1 MVPQGRGRW
10 LVLVIVFLV
19 FLTTLQIST
28 RKSRPEGEG
37 LYISESNI
45 TVVDP
50 PKKNEHPPKKE
61 QIHLI
66 FPVDKHS
73 KRFCRTLFSA
83 LVNGYPAPNVYNWG
97 EHFASASEGQ
107 GKKINGF
114 MPLLDS
120 LDNNSIA
127 VYSDALDVIFQLPL
141 DVLLLRYKETQKNLV
156 IGAEKNCFP
165 EQHFCDKMPQSNL
178 PSNIFG
184 SETDKKDIY
193 RRPRWLNSGIMIG
206 QTDHLKTLFTLTK
219 AKWDTLIPPPLS
231 GDQGVIAEMFYFNYE
246 LNNWA
251 LDYESTMFQMMY
263 WSTDDI
269 VWDSVINESTLANAP
284 LAPSQFKKKIDVRGI
299 DLNSTAG
306 RLGWNRIS
314 NTIPAAMHF
323 NSEEQ
328 KINLDAWWTKAWWY
342 PRLSEILEGYAND
355 ENVGM
360 HVNGQWM
367 TWNETCGSYDLR

>member
-1 MVPQGRGRW
+1 MPVTFKRERSDRNHLRIKNHSIIRIKPEAAVLNESKAVSKGWRSENSGAHSSRQAGVLS
-10 LVLVIVFLV
+10 LVSVWI
-19 FLTTLQIST
+19 T
-28 RKSRPEGEG
+28 RNQDLRNS
-37 LYISESNI
+37 LLS
-45 TVVDP
+45 
-50 PKKNEHPPKKE
+50 
-61 QIHLI
+61 LI
-66 FPVDKHS
+66 
-73 KRFCRTLFSA
+73 
-83 LVNGYPAPNVYNWG
+83 NGYPAPNVYNWG

-107 GKKINGF
+107 GKKIN
-114 MPLLDS
+114 
-120 LDNNSIA
+120 A

-156 IGAEKNCFP
+156 IGAEKNNT
-165 EQHFCDKMPQSNL
+165 MPQSNL

-184 SETDKKDIY
+184 PDTDKKDIY

-206 QTDHLKTLFTLTK
+206 QTDHLRTLFTLTK

-246 LNNWA
+246 
-251 LDYESTMFQMMY
+251 STMFQMMH

-269 VWDSVINESTLANAP
+269 VWDSDTNESTLANAP

-299 DLNSTAG
+299 DLDSTAG

-328 KINLDAWWTKAWWY
+328 KINLDAWWTKAWGY